1 MLAVN
6 KWQLHLKGPQCCE
19 LGMPDLQ
26 IRHERF
32 EPDVDL
38 TASLT

>member
-26 IRHERF
+26 YLQIMS
-32 EPDVDL
+32 VL
-38 TASLT
+38 SQSWV

>member
-26 IRHERF
+26 
-32 EPDVDL
+32 VMSVL
-38 TASLT
+38 SQMWS

>member
-26 IRHERF
+26 IMSVHEPVV
-32 EPDVDL
+32 EL
-38 TASLT
+38 TACLT